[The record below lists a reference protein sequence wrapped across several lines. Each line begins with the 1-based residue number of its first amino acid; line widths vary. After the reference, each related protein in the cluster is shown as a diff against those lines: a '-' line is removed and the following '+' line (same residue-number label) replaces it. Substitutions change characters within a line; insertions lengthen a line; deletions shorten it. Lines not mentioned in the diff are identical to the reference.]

1 MLGGVALTFTLFPF
15 LGDAARLRFRAGW
28 AAALLKVLG
37 IELQA
42 DLTHVAPGVLLVAN
56 HISWLDILVINAVL
70 PAAFVSKEEIRHWPL
85 IGRLALRNDT
95 VFLRRGSR
103 GHARI
108 INAQIAEILAQGKHV
123 AVFPEGTTTDGR
135 SLLHF
140 HAALLQPALAAGRS
154 VLPLAISYWESDGQR
169 SLAPRYDGDISLGQ
183 CTRAILGRQRLIARL
198 VTTPLLGL
206 NGEERRQVAAEA
218 REAIAWGAGLPLVNN
233 PPERPCDP
241 PDARLSG
248 GLPTGSRSRVPA
260 DSA

>member
-1 MLGGVALTFTLFPF
+1 MLSFTL
-15 LGDAARLRFRAGW
+15 LLLVSNARRLRFRSRWSARF
-28 AAALLKVLG
+28 LKILG
-37 IELQA
+37 IRLDA
-42 DLTHVAPGVLLVAN
+42 DLSHSAPGVLLVAN

-85 IGRLALRNDT
+85 IGRLAARNET

-108 INAQIAEILAQGKHV
+108 INAEIAEILAQGKYV

-140 HAALLQPALAAGRS
+140 HAALLQPALAAGRP
-154 VLPLAISYWESDGQR
+154 VLPLAISYWEPDGQR

-183 CTRAILGRQRLIARL
+183 SMRAILDRKRLVARL

-206 NGEERRQVAAEA
+206 NGEGRRVVATSA
-218 REAIAWGAGLPLVNN
+218 REAIALAAGLPLVRN
-233 PPERPCDP
+233 PPETPVDP
-241 PDARLSG
+241 PDARQSNG
-248 GLPTGSRSRVPA
+248 PPTGSRNPAPA